1 MIRYGGH
8 ATPHIAGIVALLNS
22 LHPDWSPDAMKS
34 ALVTID
40 PFGEPV
46 FAEGAEQKVAYPFL
60 LWRRL
65 SEPEQGSEP

>member
-8 ATPHIAGIVALLNS
+8 ATPHIAGVVALLNS